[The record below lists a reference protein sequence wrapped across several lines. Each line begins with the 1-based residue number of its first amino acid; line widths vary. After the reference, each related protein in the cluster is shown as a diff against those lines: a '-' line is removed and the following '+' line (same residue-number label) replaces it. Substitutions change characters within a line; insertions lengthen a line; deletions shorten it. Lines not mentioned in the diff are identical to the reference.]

1 MSPVAAFKLVRE
13 PGADEVEDI
22 FEEHYRLVY
31 RTAYSV
37 TGNSQEAEDVL
48 QTVFLQLL
56 RRGVPPGLRKNPNAY
71 LYRAAVNQALNA
83 VRSRRRRAE
92 VFDPA
97 TLERALDVPVDDSA
111 NDAEKIQKR
120 LAEALARLSQRA
132 VEMVILRY
140 EQKYSEEQIASLF
153 GTSRSVV
160 AVTLWRARAR
170 LRKLLSAGTP

>member
-1 MSPVAAFKLVRE
+1 MSPVAAFTRVPE
-13 PGADEVEDI
+13 PGREEVEDI
-22 FEEHYRLVY
+22 FHEHYRLVY
-31 RTAYSV
+31 STAYSV
-37 TGNSQEAEDVL
+37 TGHAQEAEDVL

-56 RRGVPPGLRKNPNAY
+56 RKGVPPGLRKNPKGY

-97 TLERALDVPVDDSA
+97 GLERALDLAGDSDA
-111 NDAEKIQKR
+111 DDAEELQKR
-120 LAEALARLSQRA
+120 LVEALPKLSQRA

-140 EQKYSEEQIASLF
+140 EQKQSEAAIARLF

-170 LRKLLSAGTP
+170 LKKLMQIDR